1 MTGSPTKPRIILAHD
16 WLVGRRGGELVL
28 DAILR
33 ALEPEAH
40 ITAILTMF
48 DDGQPVTTAIDQLP
62 HHAVFTSPRALKARR
77 HLLPLYPAAVRSLS
91 AELKR
96 RHKHNPFDLLV
107 STHSAAIKALN
118 PPADL
123 PHLCY
128 CHTPA
133 RYIWSQTSQY
143 GGASLPLTLLRP
155 LYKPWDR
162 RTARRVAAFLANSTH
177 TRAEIRRCYRRPADV
192 VFPPVRTDFFTP
204 DPRTPRGEHWLAVGA
219 LVPYKRFDLAIH
231 AANTANHPLTIVGT
245 GPELDRL
252 QRLAGP
258 TVTFTRAITDN
269 QMRDH
274 YRRARLLL
282 QPQLEDFGI
291 AALEAQACGT
301 PVVAFATGGAQDTV
315 RDSVT
320 GAHFAEQTV
329 ESLLTAASRCPE
341 HNALACREHAE
352 RFDEA
357 AFRDAFLKHA
367 RALIRASTPPTA
379 PSPSPG
385 APDR

>member
-1 MTGSPTKPRIILAHD
+1 MQPANAKPRIILAHD

-28 DAILR
+28 DAIIR
-33 ALEPEAH
+33 ALEPEAR
-40 ITAILTMF
+40 ITAILTLF
-48 DDGQPVTTAIDQLP
+48 DDGNPITPAIDDLP
-62 HHAVFTSPRALKARR
+62 RHAVFTGARALNLRR
-77 HLLPLYPAAVRSLS
+77 HLLPLYPAAVAALS
-91 AELKR
+91 RELKR
-96 RHKHNPFDLLV
+96 RHNANPFDLLI
-107 STHSAAIKALN
+107 STHSAAIKALK

-143 GGASLPLTLLRP
+143 GSASLPLTLIRP
-155 LYKPWDR
+155 FYKHWDR
-162 RTARRVAAFLANSTH
+162 RTAARVSTFLANSTH
-177 TRAEIRRCYRRPADV
+177 TKAEIRRSYNAHSHT

-204 DPRTPRGEHWLAVGA
+204 ANERTDRAPRGSHWLAAGA

-231 AANTANHPLTIVGT
+231 AANSAQHPLTIVGT

-252 QRLAGP
+252 KRLAGP
-258 TVTFTRAITDN
+258 TVTFTRADTDV

-274 YRRARLLL
+274 YRRAKLLI

-301 PVVAFATGGAQDTV
+301 PVVAFAKGGAQDTV
-315 RDSVT
+315 RDSIT
-320 GAHFAEQTV
+320 GAHFNQQAV
-329 ESLLTAASRCPE
+329 ESLLNAVERCPE

-352 RFDEA
+352 RFSEA
-357 AFRDAFLKHA
+357 AFVESFLPHA
-367 RALIRASTPPTA
+367 RALFRSRADA
-379 PSPSPG
+379 GELPSP
-385 APDR
+385 R